1 MKDSQL
7 LVNSDFLKMEQRKRT
22 RLINS
27 LSGFKSI
34 NLCGTIS
41 KDGVTNLSL
50 ISSVVHI
57 GANPA
62 LMGFIMRPVTV
73 RRDTYNNILETGHYT
88 FNHLNT
94 AIYKKAHQT
103 SARYPVDL
111 SEFEAAELTEIF
123 SQNIKAPYVSESH
136 IRIGLSFVEKMLIP
150 LNDTILMI
158 GKVEEIFFPK
168 TALAEDGYLD
178 IAAAGSIT
186 SSGLDAYHST
196 QKLARLSYAKPGKL
210 PSALTKKNQISS

>member
-1 MKDSQL
+1 MKDIQH
-7 LVNSDFLKMEQRKRT
+7 LVNSDFSEMEQRNRT

-88 FNHLNT
+88 FNHLN
-94 AIYKKAHQT
+94 ADIYKKAHQT
-103 SARYPVDL
+103 SARYPVTT
-111 SEFEAAELTEIF
+111 SEFEVTELAEIYSDL
-123 SQNIKAPYVSESH
+123 IKAPYVADSH
-136 IRIGLSFVEKMLIP
+136 VRIGLSFVDKIP
-150 LNDTILMI
+150 IPMNDTTLMI

-168 TALAEDGYLD
+168 NVLAEDGYLD

-186 SSGLDAYHST
+186 NSGLDAYHST
-196 QKLARLSYAKPGKL
+196 EKLARLSYAK
-210 PSALTKKNQISS
+210 TDKKVKVI

>member
-1 MKDSQL
+1 MKNTQH
-7 LVNSDFLKMEQRKRT
+7 LVNSDFSKMEQRKRT

-41 KDGVTNLSL
+41 KEGVTNLSL

-62 LMGFIMRPVTV
+62 LMGFIMRPVNV
-73 RRDTYNNILETGHYT
+73 RRDTFNNILETGHYT
-88 FNHLNT
+88 FNHLN
-94 AIYKKAHQT
+94 AEIYKKAHQT
-103 SARYPVDL
+103 SARYPVNI
-111 SEFEAAELTEIF
+111 SEFEATELTEIY
-123 SQNIKAPYVSESH
+123 SEIMKAPYVAESH
-136 IRIGLSFVEKMLIP
+136 IRIGLSFVQKIPIP

-158 GKVEEIFFPK
+158 GKVEEVFFPEN
-168 TALAEDGYLD
+168 ALAADGYLD

-186 SSGLDAYHST
+186 IAGLDAYHST
-196 QKLARLSYAKPGKL
+196 QKLTRLAYAK
-210 PSALTKKNQISS
+210 ADKKIRVI

>member
-1 MKDSQL
+1 MKDIQH
-7 LVNSDFLKMEQRKRT
+7 LVNSDFSKMEQRNRT

-94 AIYKKAHQT
+94 EIYKKAHQT
-103 SARYPVDL
+103 SARYPIAT

-123 SQNIKAPYVSESH
+123 SKTIKAPYVAESH
-136 IRIGLSFVEKMLIP
+136 IRIGLNFVQKIPIP

-158 GKVEEIFFPK
+158 GKVAEIFFPK
-168 TALAEDGYLD
+168 TALTSDGYLD

-196 QKLARLSYAKPGKL
+196 QKLARLSYAK
-210 PSALTKKNQISS
+210 TDKKVSEI

>member
-1 MKDSQL
+1 MKDIQHII
-7 LVNSDFLKMEQRKRT
+7 NSDFSEMEQRNRT

-88 FNHLNT
+88 FNHLN
-94 AIYKKAHQT
+94 AEIYKKAHQT
-103 SARYPVDL
+103 SARYPIEV
-111 SEFEAAELTEIF
+111 SEFEVTDLTEIF
-123 SQNIKAPYVSESH
+123 SDLIKAPYVAESH
-136 IRIGLSFVEKMLIP
+136 VRIGLSFVDRIP
-150 LNDTILMI
+150 IPMNDTTLMI

-168 TALAEDGYLD
+168 NVLAADGYLD
-178 IAAAGSIT
+178 IVAAGSIT
-186 SSGLDAYHST
+186 SSGLDAYHRT
-196 QKLARLSYAKPGKL
+196 EKLARLSYAKPDK
-210 PSALTKKNQISS
+210 QIKMI

>member
-1 MKDSQL
+1 MKDIQH
-7 LVNSDFLKMEQRKRT
+7 LVNSDFSKMEQRNRT

-34 NLCGTIS
+34 NLCGTIN

-88 FNHLNT
+88 FNHLNVE
-94 AIYKKAHQT
+94 IYKKAHQT
-103 SARYPVDL
+103 SARYPIEV

-123 SQNIKAPYVSESH
+123 SDTIKAPYVAESH
-136 IRIGLSFVEKMLIP
+136 VRIGLSFIQKIPIP
-150 LNDTILMI
+150 LNDTVLMI

-168 TALAEDGYLD
+168 TALTEDGYLD

-196 QKLARLSYAKPGKL
+196 QKLARLSYAKTDK
-210 PSALTKKNQISS
+210 QIKII

>member
-1 MKDSQL
+1 MKDSQH
-7 LVNSDFLKMEQRKRT
+7 LVNSDFSKMEQRHRT

-27 LSGFKSI
+27 LSGFKSV

-73 RRDTYNNILETGHYT
+73 RRDTYNNILESGHYT
-88 FNHLNT
+88 FNHLN
-94 AIYKKAHQT
+94 AEIYKKAHQT
-103 SARYPVDL
+103 SARYPVDI

-123 SQNIKAPYVSESH
+123 SETIQAPYVAESH
-136 IRIGLSFVEKMLIP
+136 IRIGLSFVQKIP
-150 LNDTILMI
+150 IPMNDTLLMI
-158 GKVEEIFFPK
+158 GKIEEIFFPK
-168 TALAEDGYLD
+168 TALGPDGYLD
-178 IAAAGSIT
+178 IAAAASIT
-186 SSGLDAYHST
+186 CSGLDAYHST
-196 QKLARLSYAKPGKL
+196 QKLARLSYAK
-210 PSALTKKNQISS
+210 ADKKVREI

>member
-1 MKDSQL
+1 MKDIQH
-7 LVNSDFLKMEQRKRT
+7 LVNSDFSELEQRSRT

-73 RRDTYNNILETGHYT
+73 RRDTYNNILESGHYT
-88 FNHLNT
+88 FNHLN
-94 AIYKKAHQT
+94 ASIYKKAHQT
-103 SARYPVDL
+103 SARYPIDI
-111 SEFEAAELTEIF
+111 SEFEAAELNEIF
-123 SQNIKAPYVSESH
+123 SDKIKAPYVAESH
-136 IRIGLSFVEKMLIP
+136 IRIGLSFVEKIP
-150 LNDTILMI
+150 IPVNGTLLMI

-168 TALAEDGYLD
+168 AALGEDGYLD

-186 SSGLDAYHST
+186 SSGLDAYHQT
-196 QKLARLSYAKPGKL
+196 QKLGRLSYAKPD
-210 PSALTKKNQISS
+210 KKIKII

>member
-1 MKDSQL
+1 MKDSQH
-7 LVNSDFLKMEQRKRT
+7 LVNSDFSKMEQRNRT

-88 FNHLNT
+88 FNHLNA

-111 SEFEAAELTEIF
+111 SEFEATELTEIF
-123 SQNIKAPYVSESH
+123 SKTIRAPYVAESH
-136 IRIGLSFVEKMLIP
+136 IRIGLSFAQKIPIP
-150 LNDTILMI
+150 LNDTLLMV

-168 TALAEDGYLD
+168 NVLGVDGYLD

-186 SSGLDAYHST
+186 SSGLDAYHNT
-196 QKLARLSYAKPGKL
+196 QKLARLSYAK
-210 PSALTKKNQISS
+210 AEKKVREI